1 MEEWLENRPPL
12 KDYLIAF
19 IMVYGKKFSG
29 FGEDGWL
36 DDIPEALDEP
46 RVYFWEALQKHG
58 YLWRSKDWLTIKI
71 TAKGMRVVAGKE
83 TVPDDLILWN

>member
-29 FGEDGWL
+29 FGNDGWIE
-36 DDIPEALDEP
+36 DIPEALDEP
-46 RVYFWEALQKHG
+46 RVYFWEKLEEHG
-58 YLWRSKDWLTIKI
+58 YLWRSKNRRTIKI
-71 TAKGMRVVAGKE
+71 TAKGMRVVTGKE

>member
-36 DDIPEALDEP
+36 DDIPQALDSP
-46 RVYFWEALQKHG
+46 RVYMWEKLCGHG
-58 YLWRSKDWLTIKI
+58 YMWRSKDKLTVKV
-71 TAKGMRVVAGKE
+71 TAKGMRVVKGKE